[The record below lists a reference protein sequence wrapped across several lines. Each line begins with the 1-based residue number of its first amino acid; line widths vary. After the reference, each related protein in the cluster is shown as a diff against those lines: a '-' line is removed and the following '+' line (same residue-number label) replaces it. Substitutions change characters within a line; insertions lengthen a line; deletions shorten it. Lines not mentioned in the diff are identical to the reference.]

1 MLSATSLLVAGG
13 ILAALV
19 VRAHLIIR
27 REAARPRGT
36 ERGTGYVEIVSEYS
50 SGVGGGER
58 MVTRV
63 PRDPDEYARAFVPR
77 KERR

>member
-1 MLSATSLLVAGG
+1 MEFALSALIGGG

-19 VRAHLIIR
+19 VRAVFVVR
-27 REAARPRGT
+27 AEPDRPRGV
-36 ERGTGYVEIVSEYS
+36 EPGDGHVEILSEYS

-58 MVTRV
+58 MITRV
-63 PRDPDEYARAFVPR
+63 PRDPDAYARAFVPR